1 MNVREIW
8 RKELEEE
15 NKYRQYQQ
23 EIDQA
28 NQSIRELTDE
38 SEFYV
43 SVYEFFTEGLPHV
56 KIDCDQSALLQQKKE
71 NVEACRR
78 QIEELKGRLV
88 GETEQETRLFGALAA
103 ADMETIRQ
111 LSEEGMTRAM
121 FYYACSEAAK
131 GNLQISRFHD
141 ISKKEEPYSAKA
153 EMVILV
159 NEADSMHAELEALR
173 TRVEEE
179 LREPVTRRSAEGQRL
194 AQQRQKDS
202 YDELKALRRR
212 AKRQNGKL
220 RDFVNKR
227 LSTATDDWNDGEFLE
242 RGTSLENGIASLL
255 DRLEQSNE
263 DLRVRGSGF
272 SLRNPLVAFGGA
284 ILIPA
289 IIVAVVIGAEAWVT
303 NNYDGARVYVEL
315 DKNPKIV
322 FQYETE
328 ADKNNAELPDKI
340 LFFETEATTQQQF
353 QYRK

>member
-1 MNVREIW
+1 M
-8 RKELEEE
+8 
-15 NKYRQYQQ
+15 
-23 EIDQA
+23 
-28 NQSIRELTDE
+28 
-38 SEFYV
+38 
-43 SVYEFFTEGLPHV
+43 
-56 KIDCDQSALLQQKKE
+56 
-71 NVEACRR
+71 
-78 QIEELKGRLV
+78 
-88 GETEQETRLFGALAA
+88 
-103 ADMETIRQ
+103 
-111 LSEEGMTRAM
+111 
-121 FYYACSEAAK
+121 
-131 GNLQISRFHD
+131 
-141 ISKKEEPYSAKA
+141 
-153 EMVILV
+153 
-159 NEADSMHAELEALR
+159 
-173 TRVEEE
+173 
-179 LREPVTRRSAEGQRL
+179 TRRSAEGQRL
-194 AQQRQKDS
+194 AQQRQKDC
-202 YDELKALRRR
+202 YVELKALRRR

-289 IIVAVVIGAEAWVT
+289 IIVAAVIGAETWVT